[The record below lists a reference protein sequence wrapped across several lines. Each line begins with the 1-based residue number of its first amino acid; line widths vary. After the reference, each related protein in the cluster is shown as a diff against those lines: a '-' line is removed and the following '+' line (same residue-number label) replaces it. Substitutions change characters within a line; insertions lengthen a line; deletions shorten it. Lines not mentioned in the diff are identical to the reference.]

1 MAKTASAVETVAT
14 VADAVA
20 GSAVVEHVVSSP
32 EAGEPAVATFPVAQ
46 ATHAFD
52 ETYSLTAQRVAVQ
65 HVAASV
71 ETVVASAALAAVPA
85 VQVKVAQ
92 VAAATAVTA
101 HASSTAVTASWAV
114 TASEAAV

>member
-20 GSAVVEHVVSSP
+20 GSAVVEHVVSTP
-32 EAGEPAVATFPVAQ
+32 EADEPAVATFPVAQ

-71 ETVVASAALAAVPA
+71 DSVASTAASEESAVPTAQLAAV
-85 VQVKVAQ
+85 KSAQ

-101 HASSTAVTASWAV
+101 HAS
-114 TASEAAV
+114 AA

>member
-52 ETYSLTAQRVAVQ
+52 ETNSLTAQRVAVQ
-65 HVAASV
+65 HVAATV
-71 ETVVASAALAAVPA
+71 ETVAASAATGPA
-85 VQVKVAQ
+85 G
-92 VAAATAVTA
+92 
-101 HASSTAVTASWAV
+101 ASQ
-114 TASEAAV
+114 

>member
-32 EAGEPAVATFPVAQ
+32 EADEPAVDAFPVAQ
-46 ATHAFD
+46 ATHTFD

-65 HVAASV
+65 HVAATV
-71 ETVVASAALAAVPA
+71 ETVAACAATASVPA
-85 VQVKVAQ
+85 AQVKSAQ
-92 VAAATAVTA
+92 VAAAPAVTA
-101 HASSTAVTASWAV
+101 HASST
-114 TASEAAV
+114 